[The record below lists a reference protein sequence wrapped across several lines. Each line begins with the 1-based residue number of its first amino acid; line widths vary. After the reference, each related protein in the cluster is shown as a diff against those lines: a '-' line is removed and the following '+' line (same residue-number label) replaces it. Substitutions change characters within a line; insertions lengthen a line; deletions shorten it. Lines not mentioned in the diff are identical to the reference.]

1 MAAKKKNPGVRRA
14 QKNARR
20 ATRKRTDYR
29 PSGAS
34 RGRTLYDL
42 APPGSYYQEWDTPA
56 GTDRQVMDKVAAAF
70 GAESAEA
77 ATMRRLLEYRTIYG
91 PRIPIEAAAHLDLI
105 LDDTDLVA
113 QLHTSSGS
121 ATDDIRESMHSLH
134 AMGTLLV
141 ADDGSL
147 WMTIPPGTP
156 HSAPDGGWSFIG
168 KKSDA
173 PVEPAP
179 VS

>member
-1 MAAKKKNPGVRRA
+1 MAAKKNPGARRA

-20 ATRKRTDYR
+20 AARKRNDPRT
-29 PSGAS
+29 SGTS

-42 APPGSYYQEWDTPA
+42 DPPGLYYEEWNTPA
-56 GTDRQVMDKVAAAF
+56 GTDKQVMDKVSGAF
-70 GAESAEA
+70 GTDSAEA
-77 ATMRRLLEYRTIYG
+77 ATMRRLLDYRTIYG
-91 PRIPIEAAAHLDLI
+91 PHIPVAAAAHLDLI
-105 LDDTDLVA
+105 LQDTSLVA
-113 QLHTSSGS
+113 ELHMSSGS

-168 KKSDA
+168 QKADA
-173 PVEPAP
+173 PAESAP